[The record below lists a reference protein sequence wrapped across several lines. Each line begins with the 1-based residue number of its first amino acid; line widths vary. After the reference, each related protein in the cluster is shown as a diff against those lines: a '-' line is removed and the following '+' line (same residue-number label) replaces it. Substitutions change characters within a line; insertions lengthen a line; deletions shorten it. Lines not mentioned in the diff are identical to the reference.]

1 MMHIRFSFCSL
12 SITLFFI
19 LMLPLQQSHA
29 ADNSWQS
36 LLSEEQQRQ
45 LVSLNTN
52 KVPLRELIQLLADQ
66 HQLNI
71 LITDKVS
78 GESSLKLNDV
88 AWQDAFETLLDS
100 HGLEVRLQGAML
112 RIDVADEN
120 TTDNIN
126 HRSILLSVNFAKAS
140 DLAKLLKNEQQSFL
154 SPNGA
159 VSVDERTNTLIVR
172 DTPEQL
178 ATIRQL
184 VNDLDVPVKQVL
196 IEARMVTVKA
206 NVSKELGIRWGATEY
221 GLTVPEDAS
230 SFIKGMQVDLP
241 ATNPAGTFSAN
252 LARLSDD
259 ILLDLELTAL
269 EQENKAEIITSPKI
283 FTSNQQSAYIEQG
296 TEIPYVETAAHGA
309 TAVQFKKAVMGLTVT
324 PQITPNDHVLMELTI
339 TQNTRGDTVATP
351 TGPAVAIDTQEMST
365 RVLAKNGETIVLGGI
380 FQEHNLNDDRRVPI
394 LGSLPLLGNLFSH
407 QQQRNEKRELMIF
420 VTPTILPQT

>member
-1 MMHIRFSFCSL
+1 MKPIKFSFRVLSLLLVLCST
-12 SITLFFI
+12 SGYSMET
-19 LMLPLQQSHA
+19 
-29 ADNSWQS
+29 SWKS
-36 LLSEEQQRQ
+36 LLSEEQRQ
-45 LVSLNTN
+45 QPVSLNTD
-52 KVPLRELIQLLADQ
+52 KMPLSQLIQLLADQ

-71 LITDKVS
+71 LITDQVS
-78 GESSLKLNDV
+78 GESSLKLNKV
-88 AWQDAFETLLDS
+88 AWQDAFDTLLTS
-100 HGLEVRLQGAML
+100 HGLTVHTQGSML
-112 RIDVADEN
+112 RIDVADDAVV
-120 TTDNIN
+120 DNSQ

-140 DLAKLLKNEQQSFL
+140 DLASLLKNEQQSFL

-184 VNDLDVPVKQVL
+184 VIDLDVPVKQVL

-206 NVSKELGIRWGATEY
+206 NVSKELGIRWGASEY
-221 GLTVPEDAS
+221 GLAIPEDAG
-230 SFIKGMQVDLP
+230 SFVKGMQVDLP

-283 FTSNQQSAYIEQG
+283 FTSNQQPAYIEQG

-309 TAVQFKKAVMGLTVT
+309 TAVQFKKAVMGLSVT

-380 FQEHNLNDDRRVPI
+380 FQEHSLNDDSRVPI

>member
-1 MMHIRFSFCSL
+1 MKPIKFSFRVLSLLLVLCST
-12 SITLFFI
+12 SGYA
-19 LMLPLQQSHA
+19 ME
-29 ADNSWQS
+29 NSWKS
-36 LLSEEQQRQ
+36 LLSEEQRQ
-45 LVSLNTN
+45 QPVSLNTD
-52 KVPLRELIQLLADQ
+52 KMPLSQLIQLLADQ

-71 LITDKVS
+71 LITDQVS
-78 GESSLKLNDV
+78 GESSLKLNKV
-88 AWQDAFETLLDS
+88 AWQDAFDTLLTS
-100 HGLEVRLQGAML
+100 HGLTVHTQGSML
-112 RIDVADEN
+112 RIDVADDAAA
-120 TTDNIN
+120 DNSQ

-140 DLAKLLKNEQQSFL
+140 DLASLLKNEQQSFL

-184 VNDLDVPVKQVL
+184 VIDLDVPVKQVL

-206 NVSKELGIRWGATEY
+206 NVSKELGIRWGASEY
-221 GLTVPEDAS
+221 GLAIPEDTG
-230 SFIKGMQVDLP
+230 SFVKGMQVDLP

-283 FTSNQQSAYIEQG
+283 FTSNQQPAYIEQG

-309 TAVQFKKAVMGLTVT
+309 TAVQFKKAVMGLSVT

-380 FQEHNLNDDRRVPI
+380 FQEHSLNDDSRVPI

>member
-1 MMHIRFSFCSL
+1 MIPTRLSFYVFLLLGILSL
-12 SITLFFI
+12 Q
-19 LMLPLQQSHA
+19 PLSPVYA
-29 ADNSWQS
+29 ADKNWQS
-36 LLSEEQQRQ
+36 LLSEQQRLQ
-45 LVSLNTN
+45 PVSLNTR
-52 KVPLRELIQLLADQ
+52 KMPLRELIQLLADQ

-71 LITDKVS
+71 LMTDNVK
-78 GESSLKLNDV
+78 GESSLKLNGV
-88 AWQDAFETLLDS
+88 AWQDAFATLIES
-100 HGLEVRLQGAML
+100 HNLAIRLQGSML
-112 RIDVADEN
+112 RIDAAGEHTADSSGY
-120 TTDNIN
+120 
-126 HRSILLSVNFAKAS
+126 RSILLSVNFAKAS

-178 ATIRQL
+178 DSIRQL

-206 NVSKELGIRWGATEY
+206 NVSKELGIRWGVSEY
-221 GLTVPEDAS
+221 GLAIPEDAG
-230 SFIKGMQVDLP
+230 SFVKGMQVDLP
-241 ATNPAGTFSAN
+241 TAAPAGTFSAN

-283 FTSNQQSAYIEQG
+283 FTSNQQPAYIEQG

-309 TAVQFKKAVMGLTVT
+309 TAVQFKKAVMGLSVT
-324 PQITPNDHVLMELTI
+324 PQITPNNHVLMELTI

-380 FQEHNLNDDRRVPI
+380 FQEHNLNDDSRVPI
-394 LGSLPLLGNLFSH
+394 LGSLPLIGKLFSH
-407 QQQRNEKRELMIF
+407 QQQRDEKRELMIF
-420 VTPTILPQT
+420 VTPTILPQS

>member
-1 MMHIRFSFCSL
+1 MKPINFSFCVLSL
-12 SITLFFI
+12 LLVLCSTSGYS
-19 LMLPLQQSHA
+19 MET
-29 ADNSWQS
+29 SWKS
-36 LLSEEQQRQ
+36 LLSEEQRQ
-45 LVSLNTN
+45 QPVSLNTD
-52 KVPLRELIQLLADQ
+52 KMPLSQLIQLLADQ

-71 LITDKVS
+71 LITDQVS
-78 GESSLKLNDV
+78 GESSLKLNKV
-88 AWQDAFETLLDS
+88 AWQDAFDTLLTS
-100 HGLEVRLQGAML
+100 HGLTVHAQGSML
-112 RIDVADEN
+112 RIDVADDAVV
-120 TTDNIN
+120 DNSQ

-140 DLAKLLKNEQQSFL
+140 DLASLLKNEQQSFL

-184 VNDLDVPVKQVL
+184 VIDLDVPVKQVL

-206 NVSKELGIRWGATEY
+206 NVSKELGIRWGASEY
-221 GLTVPEDAS
+221 GLAIPEDAGG
-230 SFIKGMQVDLP
+230 FVKGMQVDLP

-283 FTSNQQSAYIEQG
+283 FTSNQQPAYIEQG

-309 TAVQFKKAVMGLTVT
+309 TAVQFKKAVMGLSVT

-380 FQEHNLNDDRRVPI
+380 FQEHSLNDDSRVPI

>member
-1 MMHIRFSFCSL
+1 MIPTQLSFYVFLLLVILSL
-12 SITLFFI
+12 QPVS
-19 LMLPLQQSHA
+19 PVYA
-29 ADNSWQS
+29 ADKNWQS
-36 LLSEEQQRQ
+36 LLSEQQRLQ
-45 LVSLNTN
+45 PVSLNTR
-52 KVPLRELIQLLADQ
+52 KMPLRELIQLLADQ

-71 LITDKVS
+71 LMTDNVK
-78 GESSLKLNDV
+78 GESSLKLNGV
-88 AWQDAFETLLDS
+88 AWQDAFATLIES
-100 HGLEVRLQGAML
+100 HDLAIRLQGSML
-112 RIDVADEN
+112 RIDVAGEHTADSSGY
-120 TTDNIN
+120 
-126 HRSILLSVNFAKAS
+126 RSILLSVNFAKAS

-178 ATIRQL
+178 DSIRQL

-206 NVSKELGIRWGATEY
+206 NVSKELGIRWGVSEY
-221 GLTVPEDAS
+221 GLAIPEDAG
-230 SFIKGMQVDLP
+230 SFVKGMQVDLP
-241 ATNPAGTFSAN
+241 TAAPAGTFSAN

-283 FTSNQQSAYIEQG
+283 FTSNQQPAYIEQG

-309 TAVQFKKAVMGLTVT
+309 TAVQFKKAVMGLSVT
-324 PQITPNDHVLMELTI
+324 PQITPNNHVLMELTI

-380 FQEHNLNDDRRVPI
+380 FQEHNSNDDSRVPI
-394 LGSLPLLGNLFSH
+394 LGSLPLIGKLFSH
-407 QQQRNEKRELMIF
+407 QQQRDEKRELMIF
-420 VTPTILPQT
+420 VTPTILPQS

>member
-1 MMHIRFSFCSL
+1 MKPIKFSFRVLSLLLVLCST
-12 SITLFFI
+12 SGYAIET
-19 LMLPLQQSHA
+19 
-29 ADNSWQS
+29 SWKS
-36 LLSEEQQRQ
+36 LLSEEQRQ
-45 LVSLNTN
+45 QPVSLNTD
-52 KVPLRELIQLLADQ
+52 KMPLNQLIQLLADQ

-71 LITDKVS
+71 LITDQVS
-78 GESSLKLNDV
+78 GESSLKLNKV
-88 AWQDAFETLLDS
+88 AWQDAFDTLLTS
-100 HGLEVRLQGAML
+100 HGLTVHTQGSML
-112 RIDVADEN
+112 RIDVADDAVV
-120 TTDNIN
+120 DNSQ

-140 DLAKLLKNEQQSFL
+140 DLASLLKNEQQSFL

-184 VNDLDVPVKQVL
+184 VIDLDVPVKQVL

-206 NVSKELGIRWGATEY
+206 NVSKELGIRWGASEY
-221 GLTVPEDAS
+221 GLAIPEDAG
-230 SFIKGMQVDLP
+230 SFVKGMQVDLP

-283 FTSNQQSAYIEQG
+283 FTSNQQPAYIEQG

-309 TAVQFKKAVMGLTVT
+309 TAVQFKKAVMGLSVT
-324 PQITPNDHVLMELTI
+324 PQITPNNHVLMELTI

-380 FQEHNLNDDRRVPI
+380 FQEHSLNDDSRVPI

>member
-1 MMHIRFSFCSL
+1 MKPIKFSFCVLSL
-12 SITLFFI
+12 LLVLCSTSGYA
-19 LMLPLQQSHA
+19 MET
-29 ADNSWQS
+29 SWKS
-36 LLSEEQQRQ
+36 LLSEEQRQ
-45 LVSLNTN
+45 QPVSLNTD
-52 KVPLRELIQLLADQ
+52 KMPLSQLIQLLADQ

-71 LITDKVS
+71 LITDQVS
-78 GESSLKLNDV
+78 GESSLKLNKV
-88 AWQDAFETLLDS
+88 AWQDAFDTLLTS
-100 HGLEVRLQGAML
+100 HGLTVHTQGSML
-112 RIDVADEN
+112 RIDVADDAVA
-120 TTDNIN
+120 DNSQ

-140 DLAKLLKNEQQSFL
+140 DLASLLKNEQQSFL

-184 VNDLDVPVKQVL
+184 VIDLDVPVKQVL

-206 NVSKELGIRWGATEY
+206 NVSKELGIRWGASEY
-221 GLTVPEDAS
+221 GLAIPEDAGR
-230 SFIKGMQVDLP
+230 FVKGMQVDLP

-283 FTSNQQSAYIEQG
+283 FTSNQQPAYIEQG

-309 TAVQFKKAVMGLTVT
+309 TAVQFKKAVMGLSVT
-324 PQITPNDHVLMELTI
+324 PQITPNNHVLMELTI

-380 FQEHNLNDDRRVPI
+380 FQEHSLNDDSRVPI

>member
-1 MMHIRFSFCSL
+1 MKPIKFSFCVLSL
-12 SITLFFI
+12 LLVLCSKSGYAMET
-19 LMLPLQQSHA
+19 
-29 ADNSWQS
+29 SWKG
-36 LLSEEQQRQ
+36 LLSEEQRQ
-45 LVSLNTN
+45 QPVSLNTN
-52 KVPLRELIQLLADQ
+52 KMPLRQLIQLLADQ

-71 LITDKVS
+71 LVTDQVS
-78 GESSLKLNDV
+78 GESSLKLNEV
-88 AWQDAFETLLDS
+88 AWQDAFDTLLAS
-100 HGLEVRLQGAML
+100 HGLTVHAQGSML
-112 RIDVADEN
+112 RIDVADDAVI
-120 TTDNIN
+120 DNSQ

-140 DLAKLLKNEQQSFL
+140 DLASLLKNEQQSFL

-184 VNDLDVPVKQVL
+184 VIDLDVPVKQVL

-206 NVSKELGIRWGATEY
+206 NVSKELGIRWGASEY
-221 GLTVPEDAS
+221 GLAIPEDAG
-230 SFIKGMQVDLP
+230 SFVKGMQVDLP

-283 FTSNQQSAYIEQG
+283 FTSNQQPAYIEQG

-309 TAVQFKKAVMGLTVT
+309 TAVQFKKAVMGLSVT

-339 TQNTRGDTVATP
+339 TQNTRGDTIATP

-380 FQEHNLNDDRRVPI
+380 FQEHSLNDDSRVPI

>member
-1 MMHIRFSFCSL
+1 MKPIKFSFRVLSLLLVLCST
-12 SITLFFI
+12 SGYSMET
-19 LMLPLQQSHA
+19 
-29 ADNSWQS
+29 SWKS
-36 LLSEEQQRQ
+36 LLSEEQRQ
-45 LVSLNTN
+45 QPVSLNTD
-52 KVPLRELIQLLADQ
+52 KMPLSQLIQLLADQ

-71 LITDKVS
+71 LITDQVS
-78 GESSLKLNDV
+78 GESSLKLNKV
-88 AWQDAFETLLDS
+88 AWQDAFDTLLTS
-100 HGLEVRLQGAML
+100 HGLTVHTQGSML
-112 RIDVADEN
+112 RIDVADDAVV
-120 TTDNIN
+120 DNSQ

-140 DLAKLLKNEQQSFL
+140 DLASLLKNEQQSFL

-184 VNDLDVPVKQVL
+184 VIDLDVPVKQVL

-206 NVSKELGIRWGATEY
+206 NVSKELGIRWGASEY
-221 GLTVPEDAS
+221 GLAIPEDAGR
-230 SFIKGMQVDLP
+230 FVKGMQVDLP

-283 FTSNQQSAYIEQG
+283 FTSNQQPAYIEQG

-309 TAVQFKKAVMGLTVT
+309 TAVQFKKAVMGLSVT
-324 PQITPNDHVLMELTI
+324 PQITPNNHVLMELTI

-351 TGPAVAIDTQEMST
+351 TVAIDTQEMST

-380 FQEHNLNDDRRVPI
+380 FQEHSLNDDSRVPI

>member
-1 MMHIRFSFCSL
+1 MKPIKFSFRVLSLLLVLCST
-12 SITLFFI
+12 SGYAMET
-19 LMLPLQQSHA
+19 
-29 ADNSWQS
+29 SWKS
-36 LLSEEQQRQ
+36 LLSEEQRQ
-45 LVSLNTN
+45 QPVSLNTD
-52 KVPLRELIQLLADQ
+52 KMPLSQLIQLLADQ

-71 LITDKVS
+71 LITDQVS
-78 GESSLKLNDV
+78 GESSLKLNKV
-88 AWQDAFETLLDS
+88 AWQDAFDTLLTS
-100 HGLEVRLQGAML
+100 HGLTVHTQGSML
-112 RIDVADEN
+112 RIDVADDAVV
-120 TTDNIN
+120 DNSQ

-140 DLAKLLKNEQQSFL
+140 DLASLLKNEQQSFL

-184 VNDLDVPVKQVL
+184 VIDLDVPVKQVL

-206 NVSKELGIRWGATEY
+206 NVSKELGIRWGASEY
-221 GLTVPEDAS
+221 GLAIPEDAG
-230 SFIKGMQVDLP
+230 SFVKGMQVDLP

-283 FTSNQQSAYIEQG
+283 FTSNQQPAYIEQG

-309 TAVQFKKAVMGLTVT
+309 TAVQFKKAVMGLSVT

-380 FQEHNLNDDRRVPI
+380 FQEHSLNDDSRVPI

>member
-1 MMHIRFSFCSL
+1 MKPIKFSFRVLSLLLVLCST
-12 SITLFFI
+12 SGYA
-19 LMLPLQQSHA
+19 ME
-29 ADNSWQS
+29 NSWKS
-36 LLSEEQQRQ
+36 LLSEEQRQ
-45 LVSLNTN
+45 QPVSLNTD
-52 KVPLRELIQLLADQ
+52 KMPLSQLIQLLADQ

-71 LITDKVS
+71 LITDQVS
-78 GESSLKLNDV
+78 GESSLKLNKV
-88 AWQDAFETLLDS
+88 AWQDAFDTLLTS
-100 HGLEVRLQGAML
+100 HGLTVHTQGSML
-112 RIDVADEN
+112 RIDVADDAVA
-120 TTDNIN
+120 DNSQ

-140 DLAKLLKNEQQSFL
+140 DLASLLKNEQQSFL

-184 VNDLDVPVKQVL
+184 VIDLDVPVKQVL

-206 NVSKELGIRWGATEY
+206 NVSKELGIRWGASEY
-221 GLTVPEDAS
+221 GLAIPEDAG
-230 SFIKGMQVDLP
+230 SFVKGMQVDLP

-283 FTSNQQSAYIEQG
+283 FTSNQQPAYIEQG

-309 TAVQFKKAVMGLTVT
+309 TAVQFKKAVMGLSVT

-380 FQEHNLNDDRRVPI
+380 FQEHSLNDDSRVPI

>member
-1 MMHIRFSFCSL
+1 MKPIKFSFRVLSLLLVLCST
-12 SITLFFI
+12 SGYA
-19 LMLPLQQSHA
+19 ME
-29 ADNSWQS
+29 NSWKS
-36 LLSEEQQRQ
+36 LLSEEQRQ
-45 LVSLNTN
+45 QPVSLNTD
-52 KVPLRELIQLLADQ
+52 KMPLSQLIQLLADQ

-71 LITDKVS
+71 LITDQVS
-78 GESSLKLNDV
+78 GESSLKLNKV
-88 AWQDAFETLLDS
+88 AWQDAFDTLLTS
-100 HGLEVRLQGAML
+100 HGLTVHTQGSML
-112 RIDVADEN
+112 RIDVADDAVA
-120 TTDNIN
+120 DNSQ

-140 DLAKLLKNEQQSFL
+140 DLASLLKNEQQSFL

-184 VNDLDVPVKQVL
+184 VIDLDVPVKQVL

-206 NVSKELGIRWGATEY
+206 NVSKELGIRWGASEY
-221 GLTVPEDAS
+221 GLAIPEDAGR
-230 SFIKGMQVDLP
+230 FVKGMQVDLP

-283 FTSNQQSAYIEQG
+283 FTSNQQPAYIEQG

-309 TAVQFKKAVMGLTVT
+309 TAVQFKKAVMGLSVT
-324 PQITPNDHVLMELTI
+324 PQITPNNHVLMELTI

-380 FQEHNLNDDRRVPI
+380 FQEHSLNDDSRVPI

>member
-1 MMHIRFSFCSL
+1 MKPIKFSFCVLSL
-12 SITLFFI
+12 LLVLCSTSGYA
-19 LMLPLQQSHA
+19 MET
-29 ADNSWQS
+29 SWKS
-36 LLSEEQQRQ
+36 LLSEEQRQ
-45 LVSLNTN
+45 QPVSLNTD
-52 KVPLRELIQLLADQ
+52 KMPLSQLIQLLADQ

-71 LITDKVS
+71 LITDQVS
-78 GESSLKLNDV
+78 GESSLKLNKV
-88 AWQDAFETLLDS
+88 AWQDAFDTLLTS
-100 HGLEVRLQGAML
+100 HGLTVHTQGSML
-112 RIDVADEN
+112 RIDVADDAVA
-120 TTDNIN
+120 DNSQ

-140 DLAKLLKNEQQSFL
+140 DLASLLKNEQQSFL

-184 VNDLDVPVKQVL
+184 VIDLDVPVKQVL

-206 NVSKELGIRWGATEY
+206 NVSKELGIRWGASEY
-221 GLTVPEDAS
+221 GLAIPEDAG
-230 SFIKGMQVDLP
+230 SFVKGMQVDLP

-283 FTSNQQSAYIEQG
+283 FTSNQQPAYIEQG

-309 TAVQFKKAVMGLTVT
+309 TAVQFKKAVMGLSVT

-380 FQEHNLNDDRRVPI
+380 FQEHSLNDDSRVPI